1 MGWVALA
8 RAPTPRSPPQPLL
21 GSQIDLAQD
30 LNDWD
35 ALTANEQHFLKHTLA
50 FFAASDGTR
59 PIRTLALALALAL
72 TTTLRIGVVNENLIE
87 KFSSEVQYTEAK
99 FFYGFQVIIVCE
111 RLVGLSQLV
120 CLYLNPNPNPNQIMI
135 ENVHSV
141 RSRPRFC

>member
-1 MGWVALA
+1 MVWVALA

-50 FFAASDGTR
+50 FFAASDG
-59 PIRTLALALALAL
+59 
-72 TTTLRIGVVNENLIE
+72 VVNENLIE

-99 FFYGFQVIIVCE
+99 FFYGFQVTIVWE
-111 RLVGLSQLV
+111 RLVGLSQPV
-120 CLYLNPNPNPNQIMI
+120 CLYPNPRTNPNQIMI